1 MNRIRV
7 IRALSLGGR
16 LRRPPL
22 TTLSALIVL
31 VPIAL
36 LVAAVTTMFVVR
48 KSHGLLSDKLLP
60 NYFAY
65 YQDLP
70 AAGVT
75 LLFLI
80 MALFLRQGSSGFELR
95 ASPRTVAAIVLILCL
110 GGTWFVFG
118 DYPLSLDE
126 YMATFDARILRH
138 FALLAPIPPEWR
150 GISRALQPDFAFAPG
165 NVAWSSSYLP
175 VNAALRAFFGIV
187 GLAPATGPLLAA
199 CSLILVHGIARK
211 LIPDDREPAL
221 IAVLLLASSSQ
232 FLLNAM
238 TPYAMTAHLAFNLAW
253 LWLVLDGRRRSIAAA
268 AAVSLLACG
277 LHQMAF
283 HPLFVAPFLPWL
295 WLTRRRGAALFLLGA
310 VLLSAAF
317 WTFYATWAADLTG
330 IASAGNA
337 APTPSLIERVE
348 TLVRQ
353 AMRPASVV
361 MMMDN
366 LLRLAVWQNPLTW
379 VLGAAA
385 LLTVRR
391 QPPILW
397 ALAGGVAITFTAM
410 ILLMPYQGHGWGYR
424 YLHGLLGNLALLGA
438 LGWKAITSAT
448 PAQTARARLWA
459 RVSLLVSVAILFPL
473 RAYQASAF
481 AAPYRQA
488 DAAIA
493 RSKADV
499 VIIED
504 RGRWFASDLV
514 RNDPYLRNRPVR
526 VLARKLPLDAAARL
540 CGRYR
545 VEVIGRESA
554 ALAGIRA
561 VAFRGELKAGER
573 KAEALR
579 STGCVPM
586 TEGPTSSR

>member
-1 MNRIRV
+1 M
-7 IRALSLGGR
+7 IRALFPRVR
-16 LRRPPL
+16 LRRPQP
-22 TTLSALIVL
+22 TTLAALIVL
-31 VPIAL
+31 VPTGL
-36 LVAAVTTMFVVR
+36 LVAAVTTMFLVR
-48 KSHGLLSDKLLP
+48 KSHRLLSDKLLH

-70 AAGVT
+70 AAGVV

-80 MALFLRQGSSGFELR
+80 MALFLRRGSSGFELR
-95 ASPRTVAAIVLILCL
+95 AGPTAMAASVLVLCL

-118 DYPLSLDE
+118 NYPLSLDE
-126 YMATFDARILRH
+126 YMATFDARILQHLR
-138 FALLAPIPPEWR
+138 LMAPIPTEWR
-150 GISRALQPDFAFAPG
+150 AVSPALQPDFVLAPG
-165 NVAWSSSYLP
+165 YAAWSSSYLP
-175 VNAALRAFFGIV
+175 VNAALRALLDLAGI
-187 GLAPATGPLLAA
+187 ASATGPLLAA

-211 LIPDDREPAL
+211 LMPDDREPAL
-221 IAVLLLASSSQ
+221 IAMLLLASSSQ

-268 AAVSLLACG
+268 AGVSLLACG

-295 WLTRRRGAALFLLGA
+295 WLIRRRGAAVFLLGA

-317 WTFYATWAADLTG
+317 WTFYATWAADLAG
-330 IASAGNA
+330 IAGAGQA
-337 APTPSLIERVE
+337 VPTPSLVDRVE
-348 TLVRQ
+348 SLVRQ
-353 AMRPASVV
+353 AMRSASVV
-361 MMMDN
+361 TMTDN
-366 LLRLAVWQNPLTW
+366 VLRLALWQNPLTW
-379 VLGAAA
+379 VLVAAA

-391 QPPILW
+391 QPPIFW
-397 ALAGGVAITFTAM
+397 ALAGGVATTFAAM
-410 ILLMPYQGHGWGYR
+410 IVLMPYQGHGWGYR

-438 LGWKAITSAT
+438 LGWKAITSAG
-448 PAQTARARLWA
+448 PAQAGRVRLWA

-473 RAYQASAF
+473 RAYQASTF

-514 RNDPYLRNRPVR
+514 RNDPYLRNRPLR
-526 VLARKLPLDAAARL
+526 VLARKLPSDAAARL

-545 VEVIGRESA
+545 VEVVGRDST
-554 ALAGIRA
+554 ALAGIRV
-561 VAFRGELKAGER
+561 VAFRGELAAGER
-573 KAEALR
+573 RVKAMR
-579 STGCVPM
+579 KMGC
-586 TEGPTSSR
+586 R